1 MIITLTD
8 DEVRAALAKAIEEK
22 TSFIFGTIN
31 HDECFFTVEDT
42 SGDEMQ
48 DVGVVTFTAS
58 VDVEAALA
66 RKEPPQ
72 P

>member
-8 DEVRAALAKAIEEK
+8 DEVRAALAKAIDEK
-22 TSFIFGTIN
+22 TCFIFGPI
-31 HDECFFTVEDT
+31 DPDGCFFTVEDT

-58 VDVEAALA
+58 VDVESALA
-66 RKEPPQ
+66 GKEDTA
-72 P
+72 